1 MTPFNLK
8 DRVAIVTG
16 AMGLLGKEHCLALLE
31 AGATV
36 VVADLDQGS
45 AASYATELAASYE
58 GRALGIGVDVGS
70 PESVAAMSDEVFR
83 RFDRVDILV
92 NNAAI
97 DDKVESP
104 KLALELSRFE
114 NYPLESWERLLR
126 VNLTGAFLCCQS
138 IAPRMAARK
147 SGSIIN
153 VASTYGVVAPQ
164 QGLYLDRE
172 GNQRFFKSPAYPVS
186 KAGLLHLTRFLA
198 SYYGASGVRANSL
211 SPGGVKNAQSED
223 FQQEYASRVPLARM
237 AEKGDYR
244 GALVFLASD
253 ASAYMTGAN
262 LVVDGGWTAW

>member
-1 MTPFNLK
+1 MTPFDLK

-16 AMGLLGKEHCLALLE
+16 AMGLLGREHCSALLE
-31 AGATV
+31 AGASV
-36 VVADLDQGS
+36 VVADLDH
-45 AASYATELAASYE
+45 AATTTYAGELAEAYE
-58 GRALGIGVDVGS
+58 GRAFGVGVDVGAA
-70 PESVAAMSDEVFR
+70 ESVAAMTADVLK

-114 NYPLESWERLLR
+114 NYPLESWEKLLR

-138 IAPRMAARK
+138 IAPRMAAQKR
-147 SGSIIN
+147 GSIIN
-153 VASTYGVVAPQ
+153 IASTYGLVAPQ
-164 QGLYLDRE
+164 QNLYLDRE
-172 GNQRFFKSPAYPVS
+172 GKQRFFKSPAYPVS
-186 KAGLLHLTRFLA
+186 KAGLLQLTRFLA

-211 SPGGVKNAQSED
+211 SPGGVQNAQDED
-223 FQQEYASRVPLARM
+223 FQTNYSSRVPLQRM
-237 AEKGDYR
+237 ADKGDYR

-253 ASAYMTGAN
+253 ASSYMTGAN